1 MTSHASVDTVKS
13 SVRASFIMYALS
25 ILMGYGL
32 LEDRN
37 GEIRGVGE
45 AASLEEIA
53 GGDEGLELG
62 DVAAPAGQDPVFL
75 VQREAASSD
84 ESDESDEGE
93 AAKEPVKEPVKE
105 PAKGEVGKPRRVVM
119 SDSDSEEDE
128 RAAKGEKLTKEQK
141 IKKEARYLLKR
152 QRKNGRSVA
161 YLGARIDP
169 RWLIVID
176 GYNVARNL
184 NKDRFDA
191 KCIQMAVEYFEKL
204 GCRAYAVTHDFLES
218 TNKKGTMII
227 TKKDQEL
234 LKAMRQKKQVY
245 VVPGQAY
252 DDLYVV
258 KTAMEENGLI
268 VTNDNYRD
276 FSDNKHFTVDMDV
289 LRSRLISFSFVG
301 DKFRMNPEFECPT
314 YPDDF
319 TDDE

>member
-93 AAKEPVKEPVKE
+93 AAKEPVKE
-105 PAKGEVGKPRRVVM
+105 AMGKPRRVVM
-119 SDSDSEEDE
+119 SDSDSDSDSDSEADE

-252 DDLYVV
+252 DDSYVV

-276 FSDNKHFTVDMDV
+276 FSDNKHFDVDMDL

>member
-1 MTSHASVDTVKS
+1 MTSHASVDAVKS
-13 SVRASFIMYALS
+13 SVRASFITYALS

-62 DVAAPAGQDPVFL
+62 DVAAPEGQDPMFL
-75 VQREAASSD
+75 VQRETGSSD

-93 AAKEPVKEPVKE
+93 AAKEPARE
-105 PAKGEVGKPRRVVM
+105 AMGRPRRVVM
-119 SDSDSEEDE
+119 SDSDADSDADM

-141 IKKEARYLLKR
+141 IKKEAQYLLKR
-152 QRKNGRSVA
+152 QRQFGRSVA
-161 YLGARIDP
+161 YLGAKIDP
-169 RWLIVID
+169 RWVIVID

-184 NKDRFDA
+184 DKDHFDA
-191 KCIQMAVEYFEKL
+191 RCIQMAVEYFEKL
-204 GCRAYAVTHDFLES
+204 GCRAYAITHDFLES

-245 VVPGQAY
+245 VVTGQAY
-252 DDLYVV
+252 DDVYVV
-258 KTAMEENGLI
+258 KTAMEDNGLI
-268 VTNDNYRD
+268 VTNDNYKD
-276 FSDNKHFTVDMDV
+276 FSDNKHFDVDMDV

-319 TDDE
+319 TDDA